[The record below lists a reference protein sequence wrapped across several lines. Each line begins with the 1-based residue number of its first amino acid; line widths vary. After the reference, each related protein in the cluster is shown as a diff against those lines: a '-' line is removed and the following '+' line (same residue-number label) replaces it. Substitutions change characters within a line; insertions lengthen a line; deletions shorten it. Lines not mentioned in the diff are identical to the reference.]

1 MTCKVVS
8 LLALAGLLAVIGSAP
23 VCFDTYTRHQEV
35 FASADHTWLSSDL
48 DDSNGLVYL
57 PPHKSRS
64 GTDDLAAMM
73 RKLIVKEMEIEY
85 NPIKYR
91 DAMFIEAV
99 KSQPGFE
106 ITKFEI
112 KILSEPKVQVI
123 PVKQISRDIYCSTPK
138 CKIGLEESVTVST
151 THSTEIGAS
160 VEISGKPF
168 GVGASFTA
176 SASYSVS
183 HGKEASTAL
192 SYEFELDQKDAGYI
206 GMVNAQ
212 ISAQVSIRGYTCTE
226 MNPASS
232 HTPATT
238 VATLSYS
245 ATGLSLPLRQ
255 GQSIVLGRS
264 KLLNI
269 LVQHVSRQQL
279 EISSK
284 GTQVLAIR
292 RGTNRSLLNG
302 HELIKDTPT
311 ALKNGDSITLLE
323 KDYQIIVEIPD
334 TIVPLTSSTGETPTG
349 PTVARN
355 QSLTTPEAPT
365 SPSRKDGPP
374 EKKLKLET
382 PIPLLDKQ
390 ALKTIKDWKAIHTDT
405 VRREAIQRNTDHNED
420 TSDSEAEAHNRSI
433 RDENLD
439 DNQSDISAESS
450 FICSDLSDLE
460 PERPV
465 PSEWA
470 AVHGKGH
477 VKNE

>member
-35 FASADHTWLSSDL
+35 FASADHPWLSSDL

-212 ISAQVSIRGYTCTE
+212 ISAQVSIRGCRC
-226 MNPASS
+226 S
-232 HTPATT
+232 
-238 VATLSYS
+238 
-245 ATGLSLPLRQ
+245 
-255 GQSIVLGRS
+255 
-264 KLLNI
+264 
-269 LVQHVSRQQL
+269 
-279 EISSK
+279 ISS
-284 GTQVLAIR
+284 G
-292 RGTNRSLLNG
+292 
-302 HELIKDTPT
+302 
-311 ALKNGDSITLLE
+311 
-323 KDYQIIVEIPD
+323 
-334 TIVPLTSSTGETPTG
+334 
-349 PTVARN
+349 
-355 QSLTTPEAPT
+355 
-365 SPSRKDGPP
+365 
-374 EKKLKLET
+374 
-382 PIPLLDKQ
+382 
-390 ALKTIKDWKAIHTDT
+390 
-405 VRREAIQRNTDHNED
+405 
-420 TSDSEAEAHNRSI
+420 
-433 RDENLD
+433 
-439 DNQSDISAESS
+439 S
-450 FICSDLSDLE
+450 FYRAICS
-460 PERPV
+460 
-465 PSEWA
+465 A
-470 AVHGKGH
+470 ACIVSPNYVVDGYHEAVVMKHGKPKGY
-477 VKNE
+477 VSFLYTS